1 MFYKKFTNKWE
12 LMTRWWNLWHA
23 YFENKISQLFHVKQ
37 NDKYLHPF
45 IKNVTF
51 FSKRLLNGD
60 DLAKSMALIQSKE
73 VKNGFFKSKYMKIS
87 HLRNINLGLTLIDG
101 WNM

>member
-1 MFYKKFTNKWE
+1 MPPLKTS
-12 LMTRWWNLWHA
+12 
-23 YFENKISQLFHVKQ
+23 ISQLFHVKQ

-45 IKNVTF
+45 IKNVNF

-73 VKNGFFKSKYMKIS
+73 VKNG
-87 HLRNINLGLTLIDG
+87 LLNQNI
-101 WNM
+101 

>member
-1 MFYKKFTNKWE
+1 
-12 LMTRWWNLWHA
+12 
-23 YFENKISQLFHVKQ
+23 
-37 NDKYLHPF
+37 
-45 IKNVTF
+45 VTF

-101 WNM
+101 